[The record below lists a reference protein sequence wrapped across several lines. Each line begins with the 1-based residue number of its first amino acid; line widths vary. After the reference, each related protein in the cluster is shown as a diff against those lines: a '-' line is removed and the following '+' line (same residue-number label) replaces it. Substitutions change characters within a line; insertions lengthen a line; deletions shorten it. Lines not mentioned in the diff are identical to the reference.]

1 MSRFSFATLLKTNKL
16 INKSLETVDVASAI
30 DGKTVMLYLS
40 ASWCPPCRAFTPKLA
55 AYYEALKSKHNDKVE
70 IVFVSLDNEQQAFTD
85 YYGKMPWLAIPF
97 NPETKDD
104 ANSHLMSEFGLST
117 IPSLVILNPD
127 GSVVTTAGRNVVLG
141 DAQAEQFPYTAES
154 ADTLARA
161 GAAASSMM

>member
-40 ASWCPPCRAFTPKLA
+40 ASWCPPCRGFSPKLKT
-55 AYYEALKSKHNDKVE
+55 YYEALKSKHSDVE
-70 IVFVSLDNEQQAFTD
+70 VVLASLDGEQDDFTD
-85 YYGKMPWLAIPF
+85 YFGKMPWLAIPF
-97 NPETKDD
+97 NPETKDE
-104 ANSHLMSEFGLST
+104 ANAHLMENFSLAT
-117 IPSLVILNPD
+117 IPALVILSPD
-127 GSVVTTAGRNVVLG
+127 GTVVTTAGRTVVLG
-141 DAQAEQFPYTAES
+141 DPKAEQFPYTAES